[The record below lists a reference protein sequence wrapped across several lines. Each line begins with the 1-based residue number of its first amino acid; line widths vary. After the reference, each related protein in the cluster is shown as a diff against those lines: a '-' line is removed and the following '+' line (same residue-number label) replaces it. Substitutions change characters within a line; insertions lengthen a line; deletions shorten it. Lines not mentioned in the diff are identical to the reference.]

1 SVVFMNAAISVKKIT
16 LINDGGH
23 NIPETMSTCF
33 LVARQS
39 TKSETGTLIFVAN
52 CNINDNESNAKDS
65 SLCSSIIPPSETD
78 ASSAV
83 LSSSHQKDPNFR
95 RRAQTH
101 LLSRNINLPNSPPPG
116 RFLLCLLAK
125 VIVSCPEKL
134 VDEGR
139 TFDAVLALEVIQH
152 VANPANPSEYI
163 LQWLPKGCTHQWSSF
178 LTPEELT
185 MILQRTSLDDCSSGE
200 GDGWICI
207 QPDNRKMVIVTDD
220 IGVNFIAYGTKKE

>member
-1 SVVFMNAAISVKKIT
+1 MNAAISVKKIT

-116 RFLLCLLAK
+116 YGSNDFINCTTSQMVKEMAGFVYNPITGRWLL
-125 VIVSCPEKL
+125 SQ
-134 VDEGR
+134 
-139 TFDAVLALEVIQH
+139 T
-152 VANPANPSEYI
+152 
-163 LQWLPKGCTHQWSSF
+163 T
-178 LTPEELT
+178 
-185 MILQRTSLDDCSSGE
+185 
-200 GDGWICI
+200 
-207 QPDNRKMVIVTDD
+207 
-220 IGVNFIAYGTKKE
+220 